1 MNFLFVHN
9 NFPAQF
15 RNLASALANEPGHAV
30 RAIAAVGSP
39 GLAGVA
45 IDRYQPPNGPLIQ
58 SHPFARHFE
67 SECRRAEQVMFAASA
82 LSASEYEPDVVFA
95 HCGWG
100 ESLPLRA
107 VFPRA
112 KIAIYSEFYFRA
124 HGQDVHFD
132 PEAPRL
138 GADAIVS
145 LQCRNAATLLAL
157 AEADLGVSPTHWQ
170 RSTYPKELH
179 AKIKVAHEGIDVE
192 AASPND
198 VAIVR
203 TPSGKTLRRSD
214 EVITYVSR
222 NLERPRGYHIFM
234 RSLRAVLKA
243 RPQAQVVIVGD
254 DKASYGPAPPPGTT
268 WKEIFLSENAPH
280 LDVSRIHFMGRV
292 PHPVYLSVLQISS
305 AHVYLTYPFV
315 LSWSLLEAMS
325 VGCRIIA
332 SDTPSVQEVINEDNG
347 VLVPFFDVDRL
358 AAAII
363 LALERPRDFAEIGA
377 NARQTAMLRFDKRI
391 CVPRLM
397 RLLDIDR
404 S

>member
-1 MNFLFVHN
+1 VKFLFAHN

-15 RNLASALANEPGHAV
+15 RNLASALVMDPRHV
-30 RAIAAVGSP
+30 VKAIGASGAP

-45 IDRYQPPNGPLIQ
+45 MDRYRAPEGPIGQ
-58 SHPFARHFE
+58 AHPFARHFE
-67 SECRRAEQVMFAASA
+67 TECRRAEQVMFAASA
-82 LSASEYEPDVVFA
+82 LSASGFEPDVVFA

-100 ESLPLRA
+100 ENLPLRA
-107 VFPRA
+107 VFPQAR
-112 KIAIYSEFYFRA
+112 IAIYSEFYFRA

-138 GADAIVS
+138 GADAIVT
-145 LQCRNAATLLAL
+145 LHCRNAATLLAL
-157 AEADLGVSPTHWQ
+157 ADADLGVSPTHWQ
-170 RSTYPKELH
+170 RSTYPKEFH

-198 VAIVR
+198 HATVL
-203 TPSGKTLRRSD
+203 TPSGRTLRKSD

-222 NLERPRGYHIFM
+222 SLERPRGYHIFM
-234 RSLRAVLKA
+234 RSLPAVMKA

-254 DKASYGPAPPPGTT
+254 DRASYGPASPPGAT
-268 WKEIFLSENAPH
+268 WKEIFLKENAAR
-280 LDVSRIHFMGRV
+280 LDLSRIHFMGRV
-292 PHPVYLSVLQISS
+292 PRHVYLSVLQISS
-305 AHVYLTYPFV
+305 VHVYLTYPFV

-325 VGCRIIA
+325 VGCRIVA
-332 SDTPSVQEVINEDNG
+332 SDTPSVKEVINDDNG

-358 AAAII
+358 GAAII
-363 LALERPRDFAEIGA
+363 GVLERPRDFAEIGA
-377 NARQTAMLRFDKRI
+377 QARQAAMLRFDKRI

-397 RLLDIDR
+397 RLLQIDA